1 MNTPK
6 VSIII
11 PVYQVENFLERA
23 VDSALAQTL
32 EEKEII
38 LVDDGSTD
46 SSPAICDRYAQEHPD
61 QIRVIHQENA
71 GLGMARNAGI
81 DASRGEYL
89 LFMDSDDTIEPDMCG
104 EMYRRAADAGDEIVM
119 CDVRI
124 IYVGEDRTSTV
135 STYPRRE
142 IDLADYI
149 ANGSNIT
156 YSVNKLFARS
166 VWEGVRYEKM
176 LFEDIALIPALVTRH
191 PRIGYVPKPFYN
203 YYRRP
208 DTLSTSPVGAT
219 ADIVRAFRIF
229 LSGGGPRYREEIIY
243 CIAKQLLWN
252 MTQSRP
258 LFQADFITFLQEH
271 RQDFLLN
278 PHIAA
283 DARVKKLLDFLKK
296 EVIPDRIICPH
307 IGRPIPE
314 EYREEIRSDFPYAE
328 LIDADETY
336 FPAESLPESVRD
348 ALHTGKT
355 AYAEEYIALRI
366 LSERGGIVL
375 MPEMR
380 ANLNLIKL
388 RLNTAF
394 FGFEGEET
402 LTAGCFGA
410 VAGHY
415 AIQAPL
421 DSYEGTCIHNRALL
435 PLKNRLRDFLILNF
449 HLKPNGRKQ
458 LLKHEIQIYLPG
470 VLAYDMKDGENCCKR
485 ADLPAPE
492 GFEVIGES
500 ALKMWSDRILE
511 NWALYK
517 QALGKLPAAERRQA
531 AVPPP
536 TAGISPAELERA
548 LDRRT
553 QEVMDAYEHSTS
565 WRLTKPIRALG
576 RIIHRGGKKQ

>member
-1 MNTPK
+1 MNDPK

-11 PVYQVENFLERA
+11 PVYQVEGFLERA
-23 VDSALAQTL
+23 VDSAIAQTL
-32 EEKEII
+32 TEKEII

-46 SSPAICDRYAQEHPD
+46 GSPAICDRYAQAYPNL
-61 QIRVIHQENA
+61 IRVIHQENA
-71 GLGMARNAGI
+71 GLGMARNAGL
-81 DASRGEYL
+81 DLCRGAYI
-89 LFMDSDDTIEPDMCG
+89 LFMDSDDTIDPQMCE
-104 EMYRRAADAGDEIVM
+104 EMYRRACADGDEIVM
-119 CDVRI
+119 CDVCI
-124 IYVGEDRTSTV
+124 HYVGEDRTSTV

-149 ANGSNIT
+149 ARGNNIT

-191 PRIGYVPKPFYN
+191 PRIGYVPKAFYH

-208 DTLSTSPVGAT
+208 DTLSTSAVGAT
-219 ADIVRAFRIF
+219 SDIVRAFELF
-229 LSGGGPRYREEIIY
+229 LAGGNPRLRQEIVY

-252 MTQSRP
+252 ITQSRP
-258 LFQADFITFLQEH
+258 LFQADFITFLQSH

-278 PHIAA
+278 PYIGS
-283 DARVKKLLDFLKK
+283 DARVKKLLDYMKTP
-296 EVIPDRIICPH
+296 VIPDRIICAH

-314 EYREEIRSDFPYAE
+314 AYRAEISRDFPYAE
-328 LIDADETY
+328 LIEADETT
-336 FPAESLPESVRD
+336 FPAETLPESVRE
-348 ALHTGKT
+348 ALRTGKT
-355 AYAEEYIALRI
+355 AYAEEYVALRI
-366 LSERGGIVL
+366 LAQQGGIVL
-375 MPEMR
+375 APEMR
-380 ANLNLIKL
+380 ANLNLKKL
-388 RLNTAF
+388 RLNTVF
-394 FGFEGEET
+394 FGFEGQEA

-410 VAGHY
+410 VADHY
-415 AIQAPL
+415 AVRALL
-421 DSYEGTCIHNRALL
+421 DSYEGACIHNRALL
-435 PLKNRLRDFLILNF
+435 PLKDRLRDFLILNF

-458 LLKHEIQIYLPG
+458 LLKHEIQVYLPD

-517 QALGKLPAAERRQA
+517 QALGKLPPAQRKSAPE
-531 AVPPP
+531 PPP
-536 TAGISPAELERA
+536 AAGISPAELERA

-553 QEVMDAYEHSTS
+553 QEVMAAYENSTS
-565 WRLTKPIRALG
+565 WRLTKPVRALG
-576 RIIHRGGKKQ
+576 RIIHRGGKNP